1 MNEIENIERIIY
13 EPLKLNRGEL
23 ASPHIYAFKGL
34 TLVRLQQE
42 AER

>member
-23 ASPHIYAFKGL
+23 VSPH
-34 TLVRLQQE
+34 TSS
-42 AER
+42 ERGSALEDDQ